1 MHRLAKEMG
10 KWAMEWAKAT
20 GYDNITDQGW
30 DNLKD
35 CMEIVKAA
43 ICADK
48 EYREVE
54 YMDEYKDMEEFAEKL
69 GMDNE
74 RMGYDRWRY
83 KSGRFAPKGRGHRS
97 GYSPLVH
104 MPYLD
109 EDMYDYEH
117 DFPKIPNYRMG
128 YPMDSMRNIEWKD
141 GNMYDGRE
149 GSRHG
154 KAYDD
159 YKMQRRHYTESKDA
173 ESKKRMEE
181 SMKEYTEDVM
191 ENMKEMWKDADP
203 QLRQT
208 MKADLTK
215 MVQQLQ

>member
-1 MHRLAKEMG
+1 MHKAAMEMG
-10 KWAMEWAKAT
+10 KWALEWAKAT
-20 GYDNITDQGW
+20 GYDNITAQGW

-35 CMEIVKAA
+35 CMEAVKEA

-48 EYREVE
+48 EYREIE
-54 YMDEYKDMEEFAEKL
+54 EMDEYGDMEKFEKML
-69 GMDNE
+69 SMGND

-83 KSGRFAPKGRGHRS
+83 ANGRFAPKGRGHRS

-104 MPYLD
+104 MPYLE
-109 EDMYDYEH
+109 EDMYDYEN
-117 DFPKIPNYRMG
+117 DFPKMPNYRMG

-141 GNMYDGRE
+141 GMMYDGRE

-173 ESKKRMEE
+173 ESKKRMED

-215 MVQQLQ
+215 MIQQLQ